1 MIYYKLLNNVK
12 NNQLKLFLLSI
23 LIVGLITFFIGGLYM
38 WFGYIYY
45 PKVEIL
51 ALHLT
56 RASKFYALFFFILL
70 FSKLFSSNRISDLFK
85 IIFSSFFIISDI
97 FRIIYTTTGN
107 PGYLS
112 NSNIWF
118 LSHFIILLCI
128 LFALS
133 SNKFIFFISKYF
145 NRVVF
150 IIYNYF
156 PIILLLFIILIN
168 EYTLFYYFRDDF
180 VLTEKKKINYLVI

>member
-1 MIYYKLLNNVK
+1 M
-12 NNQLKLFLLSI
+12 
-23 LIVGLITFFIGGLYM
+23 
-38 WFGYIYY
+38 
-45 PKVEIL
+45 P
-51 ALHLT
+51 
-56 RASKFYALFFFILL
+56 FYFFILL

-85 IIFSSFFIISDI
+85 IIFSSFLLFPISSVLFIQQQEILDIYLIAIS
-97 FRIIYTTTGN
+97 G
-107 PGYLS
+107 
-112 NSNIWF
+112 F

-180 VLTEKKKINYLVI
+180 VLTEKEN